1 MFAYDIRATGG
12 WTDASPQT
20 GESTSTQKG
29 TLVLASL
36 PSGTTMPLIVF
47 HQHTGYEIPT
57 SAIEQPFIVSPEP
70 RAEDVSISLDAE
82 YVTDR
87 IKDIF
92 GLSISRLA
100 QLLGVSR
107 TAVYNWRNGEKL
119 TERNL
124 ARLADLNDTA
134 DLFENEN
141 IEVTGLLMKRP
152 FTQGNSLLDLLAN
165 GEFIYEPSKKL
176 IAQIKQ
182 EAKERTGLASRLRG
196 RTLPRIDTSI
206 DLE

>member
-1 MFAYDIRATGG
+1 MDDLKPTEWDVVTVTFNRTGCVVPKFSG
-12 WTDASPQT
+12 WTNRLCLKHGRVSQVA
-20 GESTSTQKG
+20 GKG

-70 RAEDVSISLDAE
+70 QVENASISLDAE

-87 IKDIF
+87 IKDVF

-119 TERNL
+119 TEKNL
-124 ARLADLNDTA
+124 ARLADFNDTA
-134 DLFENEN
+134 DLFETEN
-141 IEVTGLLMKRP
+141 IEVALCCRGSVPPPLGPLRFRCT
-152 FTQGNSLLDLLAN
+152 TTAA
-165 GEFIYEPSKKL
+165 SK
-176 IAQIKQ
+176 
-182 EAKERTGLASRLRG
+182 
-196 RTLPRIDTSI
+196 
-206 DLE
+206 